1 MKLTKIVLT
10 ILLMICIC
18 KSVDAQVNPHFSQY
32 YMYPL
37 WLNPALTG
45 AIDGNYR
52 VAIIHRN
59 QWNSITNP
67 FSTVALS
74 ADFVTNKNLNFG
86 VAMLQQCAGDA
97 GYRYTKAQM
106 SIAYT
111 GIRLGYEG
119 QKMITFGMQ
128 GGLLSRSFDLSAAQ
142 TDNQFQMGDYDP
154 SLPTQLAIT
163 KPTAS
168 SFDIGVGVMYYDAD
182 KDKRVNIFGGF
193 SAAHLNQP
201 KDPSLSASYE
211 STLPIRYTL
220 HGGANIY
227 LSERTHLVP
236 NLIIMQQGNIR
247 ESMIGGYVQ
256 MSLNPSTDI
265 TGGVNYR
272 IEDAVYPYLGITY
285 SDFTFGLSYDVN
297 TTKLGQ
303 LVKGTSSFELSL
315 MYMDKIKQNNF
326 FKCPRF

>member
-10 ILLMICIC
+10 ILFLTSIW
-18 KSVDAQVNPHFSQY
+18 KNLEAQVDPHFSQY

-52 VAIIHRN
+52 VAVIHRN
-59 QWNSITNP
+59 QWSSITNA
-67 FSTVALS
+67 FSTVGLS
-74 ADFVTNKNLNFG
+74 ADVVTDKNINVGLE
-86 VAMLQQCAGDA
+86 MLQQSAGDA
-97 GYRYTKAQM
+97 GYKYTNGQL

-111 GIRLGYEG
+111 GVKFGREG
-119 QKMITFGMQ
+119 QKVVTFGMQ
-128 GGLLSRSFDLSAAQ
+128 GGLLSRRFDLSGVQ
-142 TDNQFQMGDYDP
+142 TDNQFQMGAYDP
-154 SLPTQLAIT
+154 TLPTQLAII
-163 KPTAS
+163 KPSAS
-168 SFDIGVGVMYYDAD
+168 SFDVGVGVVYYDAD
-182 KDKRVNIFGGF
+182 KDKKVNLFGGF
-193 SAAHLNQP
+193 SVGHINQP

-211 STLPIRYTL
+211 STLPLRYTL
-220 HGGANIY
+220 HGGVNVY
-227 LSERTHLVP
+227 LSDKAHLVP
-236 NLIIMQQGNIR
+236 NFLVMQQGNIR

-256 MSLNPSTDI
+256 MSVNPSTDI
-265 TGGVNYR
+265 SGGVNYR
-272 IEDAVYPYLGITY
+272 IEDALYPYLGITY

-315 MYMDKIKQNNF
+315 MYMDKIRQNNF